1 MAEIRGEKVKFRKQD
16 IIPLHDLPS
25 AKAEEPLI
33 VHCPPPRSVS
43 RVCLKFVTGIFV
55 VVFLFLGGVVAAIET
70 GSVDGILS
78 SQAEM
83 ALKRAID
90 PRYEARIGS
99 TAIRFVKGFRLAL
112 EARDVDIVDT
122 QGQKHLSR
130 AAVIRMALN
139 PMALLTGQI
148 SLESIDASSLSLDV
162 ASLPAGKPIDISTW
176 RVDAIPEVLETAFGS
191 LDGMLSNFER
201 AGTDRISI
209 DGISIT
215 IPKKDGGKPLL
226 FDVRQ
231 MAMTRNPQGGYNL
244 DGELAFNGELAAF
257 SLSIESAGGKITAF
271 EANLDGLDLN
281 PLTIRRD
288 PEGFMHEG
296 ADLKA
301 GVRII
306 AKRQSPEV
314 APLLSVML
322 GVGNGSLYIGG
333 EEQLVSTGR
342 MTAQYDFEKRE
353 IEIAKSRLELE
364 RTVVPFEGSIK
375 DTADDQAQQGFDLAL
390 SVTDGIAAAA
400 MSGEAP
406 VPFGLTANGQYLKA
420 TKELNV
426 PSLYVAGPLG
436 DMAGSLKI
444 RFAEQGSPEISFG
457 GQIPKM
463 EATAVKQLWPFWMAR
478 KVRPWVVGN
487 IFGGTVTNG
496 SIAVFIPQGRMCGI
510 GCPLELHDDEIQI
523 QFDIENTRL
532 NITGDIPPL
541 RDAVAHFNL
550 KGEKVDVTV
559 AKATS
564 YFPSNRSLA
573 VESGRFTIPS
583 TYAKPLMADLDLF
596 VSGSADTIAEM
607 ANFKPINAL
616 KDTTFKPEDFRGNVK
631 AQVNATFGLLS
642 SQNPPH
648 PAWAASLTLDNV
660 SLAKPFANRQVA
672 DLNGALNIDNN
683 VLRLQGNGKVDD
695 VAMDIN
701 LIEPLR
707 DSSKIAREF
716 SLKAVIGNDQIAK
729 FAPGLGSVVSGPI
742 TMQLDGK
749 GETDQTIRLDL
760 TKSSLT
766 VPGIGWSKG
775 PGVKADAT
783 FHMLSDQGRVS
794 IRDFELKGDGFGAKG
809 DLELAQ
815 GGLVSADFS
824 HMKLSASDDYAVQI
838 KAAKRDYV
846 VTASGKSVD
855 IRPLIARI
863 RSSEKSGSDDGAG
876 DIKINARFDRVIG
889 FNNEALSNVT
899 SNVFLRNGKLN
910 SLQMDGV
917 TDSRQAIVAQT
928 SAGGGRQTIN
938 LTSSDAGAI
947 IRFANIYTRI
957 NGGLL
962 NIVFNTVNGDDWF
975 GSVDMRNFSVSNE
988 QKLQDIVATP
998 VGQDGRSLNKAVR
1011 RDIDVSS
1018 EKFQRGFARVIYG
1031 GGALNVENGVVRGEQ
1046 VGATF
1051 QGTLKD
1057 ANGNMD
1063 MTGTFMPAYGL
1074 NRLFGELPFIGV
1086 ILGNGRDRGLLGITF
1101 KLSGRSDT
1109 PRLTVNPLSLIAPGV
1124 FRQIF
1129 EFQ

>member
-43 RVCLKFVTGIFV
+43 RSCLKIFSGFLV
-55 VVFLFLGGVVAAIET
+55 VVFLLIGGAIAAIET

-83 ALKRAID
+83 ALKRALD

-139 PMALLTGQI
+139 PMALATGQI
-148 SLESIDASSLSLDV
+148 SLESIDASTLSLDV
-162 ASLPAGKPIDISTW
+162 ASLPAGKPVDISNW

-201 AGTDRISI
+201 AGTGRISI
-209 DGISIT
+209 DGLSIS
-215 IPKKDGGKPLL
+215 IPKKNGEKPLL
-226 FDVRQ
+226 FDVHE
-231 MAMTRNPQGGYNL
+231 MAMTRDEMGGYKL
-244 DGELAFNGELAAF
+244 AGELAFNGELAAF
-257 SLSIESAGGKITAF
+257 SLSLESAKGKISGF

-288 PEGFMHEG
+288 PEGYMHEG

-301 GVRII
+301 GLRIRAI
-306 AKRQSPEV
+306 RQSTEE
-314 APLLSVML
+314 APLLHVMM

-333 EEQLVSTGR
+333 EEQLVSTGL
-342 MTAQYDFEKRE
+342 MQAQYDFEARQ
-353 IEIAKSRLELE
+353 IAITKSRLELE
-364 RTVVPFEGSIK
+364 RTVLPFEGTIK
-375 DTADDQAQQGFDLAL
+375 DMGGEQAYQGFDLLL
-390 SVTDGIAAAA
+390 SVKDGLAAASL
-400 MSGEAP
+400 SGEAP
-406 VPFGLTANGQYLKA
+406 VPFGLTATGQYLKA
-420 TKELNV
+420 SKELTV

-444 RFAEQGSPEISFG
+444 RFAEKGSPEISFG

-496 SIAVFIPQGRMCGI
+496 SIAVFIPQGKMCGI
-510 GCPLELHDDEIQI
+510 GCPLELNEDEIQI
-523 QFDIENTRL
+523 QFDIDNTRL

-550 KGEKVDVTV
+550 KGEKVDVNV
-559 AKATS
+559 SKATS

-616 KDTTFKPEDFRGNVK
+616 KDTSFKPEDFKGNVK

-642 SQNPPH
+642 SQKPPH
-648 PAWAASLTLDNV
+648 PAWAASLTLDHV
-660 SLAKPFANRQVA
+660 TLEKPFANRQVS

-683 VLRLQGNGKVDD
+683 VLRLQGNGKIDD

-701 LIEPLR
+701 LTEPMR
-707 DSSKIAREF
+707 DNKQIAREF
-716 SLKAVIGNDQIAK
+716 SLKALIGNEQIAK
-729 FAPGLGSVVSGPI
+729 FAPGLTSIVSGPI
-742 TMQLDGK
+742 TMQMEGK
-749 GETDQTIRLDL
+749 GETDQTIKLDL
-760 TKSSLT
+760 ARAALK

-775 PGVKADAT
+775 PGVKADAS
-783 FHMLSDQGRVS
+783 FHMQTDQGRVS
-794 IRDFELKGDGFGAKG
+794 ISDFELKGDGFGARG

-815 GGLVSADFS
+815 GGLVSANFS
-824 HMKLSASDDYAVQI
+824 HVKLSASDDYAVQI

-855 IRPLIARI
+855 VRPLIARI
-863 RSSEKSGSDDGAG
+863 RSSEKSGGDDEAA
-876 DIKINARFDRVIG
+876 DIKINARFDRVVG
-889 FNNEALSNVT
+889 FNNEALNNVT
-899 SNVFLRNGKLN
+899 ADIFLRNSKLN
-910 SLQMDGV
+910 SLQLDGV

-928 SAGGGRQTIN
+928 SAGNGRQTIN

-947 IRFANIYTRI
+947 IRFTNIYSRI

-962 NIVFNTVNGDDWF
+962 NIVFNTINGNDWF
-975 GSVDMRNFSVSNE
+975 GSVDMRNFSVANE

-1011 RDIDVSS
+1011 RNIDVSS

>member
-25 AKAEEPLI
+25 AKVEEPLI
-33 VHCPPPRSVS
+33 VHCPPPRSIS
-43 RVCLKFVTGIFV
+43 NSCLKFAAGFLV
-55 VVFLFLGGVVAAIET
+55 VVFLLIGGVVAAIET
-70 GSVDGILS
+70 GSVDNILS

-83 ALKRAID
+83 ALKRALD

-99 TAIRFVKGFRLAL
+99 TAIRFTKGFRLAL

-130 AAVIRMALN
+130 ASIIRMALN
-139 PMALLTGQI
+139 PMALATGQI
-148 SLESIDASSLSLDV
+148 SLESIDASTLTLDV
-162 ASLPAGKPIDISTW
+162 ASLPAGKPIDMSAL
-176 RVDAIPEVLETAFGS
+176 RVDAIPEFLEGTFGS
-191 LDGMLSNFER
+191 LERMLSTFER
-201 AGTDRISI
+201 AGTGRISI
-209 DGISIT
+209 DGLSIS
-215 IPKKDGGKPLL
+215 IPKKNGEKPLL
-226 FDVRQ
+226 FDVHDL
-231 MAMTRNPQGGYNL
+231 AMTRNPQGGYGL
-244 DGELAFNGELAAF
+244 AGEVAFNGELAAF
-257 SLSIESAGGKITAF
+257 SLSIESTDGTIKGF

-281 PLTIRRD
+281 PLTIKRD
-288 PEGFMHEG
+288 PNGFMHEG

-301 GVRII
+301 GMRII
-306 AKRQSPEV
+306 AKRQTPQE
-314 APLLSVML
+314 APLLNVMM

-333 EEQLVSTGR
+333 EEQLVSTGH
-342 MTAQYDFEKRE
+342 MTARYDFEKRQ
-353 IEIAKSRLELE
+353 IDIAKSRLELE
-364 RTVVPFEGSIK
+364 RTMLPFEGTVK
-375 DTADDQAQQGFDLAL
+375 DIENGQTQQGFDLSL
-390 SVTDGIAAAA
+390 VVKDGLAAAS

-406 VPFGLTANGQYLKA
+406 VPFGLTATGQYLKA
-420 TKELNV
+420 SKELSV

-444 RFAEQGSPEISFG
+444 RFGEGSPEISFG

-496 SIAVFIPQGRMCGI
+496 SIAVFIPQGKMCGI
-510 GCPLELHDDEIQI
+510 GCPLELNESEIQI

-541 RDAVAHFNL
+541 RDAIAHFSL
-550 KGEKVDVTV
+550 KGQKVDVTV
-559 AKATS
+559 SKATS

-616 KDTTFKPEDFRGNVK
+616 KDTTFQPEDFKGNVK

-701 LIEPLR
+701 LTEPMR
-707 DSSKIAREF
+707 NNSQIAREF
-716 SLKAVIGNDQIAK
+716 SLKAVIGNEETAK
-729 FAPGLGSVVSGPI
+729 FAPGLSSVISGPI
-742 TMQLDGK
+742 TMQVDGK
-749 GETDQTIRLDL
+749 GETEQTIKLDL
-760 TKSSLT
+760 TKTSLT

-775 PGVKADAT
+775 PGIKADAT
-783 FHMLSDQGRVS
+783 FHMQSDQGRVS
-794 IRDFELKGDGFGAKG
+794 ISDFELKGDGFGAKG
-809 DLELAQ
+809 NLELAQ

-838 KAAKRDYV
+838 KAAKRDYI

-863 RSSEKSGSDDGAG
+863 RSSEKSGSDDSAA
-876 DIKINARFDRVIG
+876 DVKINARFDQVIG

-899 SNVFLRNGKLN
+899 SSIFLRNGKLN
-910 SLQMDGV
+910 SLQLDGI
-917 TDSRQAIVAQT
+917 TGSRQAIVAQT

-947 IRFANIYTRI
+947 IRFTNIYSRI

-962 NIVFNTVNGDDWF
+962 NIVFNTVNGNDWF
-975 GSVDMRNFSVSNE
+975 GSVDMRNFSVANE

-1011 RDIDVSS
+1011 RNIDVSS
-1018 EKFQRGFARVIYG
+1018 EKFQRGFARVLYG
-1031 GGALNVENGVVRGEQ
+1031 GGALRVENGVVRGEQ

-1109 PRLTVNPLSLIAPGV
+1109 PKLTVNPLSLIAPGV